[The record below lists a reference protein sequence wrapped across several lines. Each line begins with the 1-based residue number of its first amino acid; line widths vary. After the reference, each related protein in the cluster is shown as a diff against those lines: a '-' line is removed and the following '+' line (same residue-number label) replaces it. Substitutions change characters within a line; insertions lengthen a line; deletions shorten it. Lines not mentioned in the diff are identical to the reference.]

1 MRLNFLHS
9 FPVAALVAALVA
21 SMGLSLPAGAQYR
34 EGQPM
39 VLAPVSDP
47 QSGVAA
53 PDDTG
58 FRSAYAKAGSP
69 RITVFWNRQLSDTL
83 TTQYDQVQQAEVHAS
98 AGQITRVSPSGN
110 ALATVRQ
117 SSAVATLREGER
129 ALPQVGEARSLLS
142 ERSEWSIASAFSTR
156 LQRAG
161 VRLVDRNMAMRS
173 QAAGETAA
181 DRRDV
186 QGLEIKALQGNS
198 ELLAEVLQTAD
209 PRAPFGVMFRVD
221 IKDVSSGELLAS
233 VVSDGRPPARGPGR
247 FVAGRKG
254 FERERP
260 PEATPA
266 DIGDVVAIATL
277 NALAAR
283 WH

>member
-9 FPVAALVAALVA
+9 LSVAALVA
-21 SMGLSLPAGAQYR
+21 SMGLPLPANAQYR

-39 VLAPVSDP
+39 VLAPASDP

-83 TTQYDQVQQAEVHAS
+83 STQYDQVQQAEVHAS

-117 SSAVATLREGER
+117 SSTVATLREGER
-129 ALPQVGEARSLLS
+129 ALPQAGEARSLLS
-142 ERSEWSIASAFSTR
+142 ERSEWPIASAFNTR

-186 QGLEIKALQGNS
+186 QGLEIKALQGKS

-233 VVSDGRPPARGPGR
+233 VVSDGKPPIRGPGR
-247 FVAGRKG
+247 FVAGRNG
-254 FERERP
+254 FERETP